1 MLYIHL
7 NPFCIQT
14 TMVLKKRQTGCIT
27 LALAGILVLALV
39 ATGCVGNEP
48 TSSSSQERT
57 SIKVTG
63 STTILPIA
71 QLAADAYMGTHSDAD
86 IQVTGGGSSVGVQ
99 AAGEKTADI
108 GMSSRDV
115 KSDELKKY
123 PNLVITTIG
132 KDGVA
137 LILHPSNTITSL
149 TTTQIKD
156 IYAGNYT
163 NWNQVGGPDLEIVVV
178 GRDSASGTR
187 EFFSE
192 KVMNKGNYTSIQ
204 LEKNSN
210 GAVQQT
216 IAQTPGA
223 IGYVGLGFID
233 NSVKAVKVDTN
244 GALVDP
250 TIANVLSGSY
260 PLSRSL
266 YMITNGQSTGLA
278 KMYLDYLLSPEGQ
291 RILSEEG
298 FVPVK

>member
-1 MLYIHL
+1 
-7 NPFCIQT
+7 
-14 TMVLKKRQTGCIT
+14 MVLKKRQTGSIP

-63 STTILPIA
+63 STTVLPIA
-71 QLAADAYMGTHSDAD
+71 QLTAEAYMGTHPNTD

-123 PNLVITTIG
+123 PNRVITTSGI
-132 KDGVA
+132 DGVA
-137 LILHPSNTITSL
+137 LIVNPSNTITSL

-163 NWNQVGGPDLEIVVV
+163 NWKQVGGPDQAIVVV

-192 KVMNKGNYTSIQ
+192 KVMNKGDFTSTQ

-233 NSVKAVKVDTN
+233 NTVKAVKVDTN
-244 GALVDP
+244 GALVEP
-250 TIANVLSGSY
+250 TIANILSGAY
-260 PLSRSL
+260 PRSRSL
-266 YMITNGQSTGLA
+266 YMITNGQPTALA
-278 KMYLDYLLSPEGQ
+278 KTYLDYILSPEGQ
-291 RILSEEG
+291 SILAEEG

>member
-1 MLYIHL
+1 
-7 NPFCIQT
+7 
-14 TMVLKKRQTGCIT
+14 MVLKKRQTGCIT

-63 STTILPIA
+63 STTVLPIA
-71 QLAADAYMGTHSDAD
+71 QLTAEAYMGTHPNTD

-132 KDGVA
+132 IDGVA
-137 LILHPSNTITSL
+137 LIVNPSNTITSL

-163 NWNQVGGPDLEIVVV
+163 NWKQVGGPDQAIVVV

-192 KVMNKGNYTSIQ
+192 KVMNKGDFTSTQ

-233 NSVKAVKVDTN
+233 NTVKAVKVDTN
-244 GALVDP
+244 GALVEP
-250 TIANVLSGSY
+250 TIANILSGAY

-266 YMITNGQSTGLA
+266 YMITNGQPTALA
-278 KMYLDYLLSPEGQ
+278 KTYLDYILSPEGQ
-291 RILSEEG
+291 SILAEEG

>member
-63 STTILPIA
+63 STTVLPIA

-137 LILHPSNTITSL
+137 LIVHPSNTITSL

-163 NWNQVGGPDLEIVVV
+163 NWNQAGGPDRAIVVV

-192 KVMNKGNYTSIQ
+192 KIMNKGNFTSTQ

-233 NSVKAVKVDTN
+233 DTVKAVKVDTN
-244 GALVDP
+244 EALVDP
-250 TIANVLSGSY
+250 TIVNVLSGAY

-266 YMITNGQSTGLA
+266 YMITNGQPTGLA
-278 KMYLDYLLSPEGQ
+278 KTYLDYILSPEGQ
-291 RILSEEG
+291 SILAEEG

>member
-115 KSDELKKY
+115 KSD
-123 PNLVITTIG
+123 
-132 KDGVA
+132 
-137 LILHPSNTITSL
+137 
-149 TTTQIKD
+149 
-156 IYAGNYT
+156 
-163 NWNQVGGPDLEIVVV
+163 
-178 GRDSASGTR
+178 
-187 EFFSE
+187 
-192 KVMNKGNYTSIQ
+192 
-204 LEKNSN
+204 
-210 GAVQQT
+210 
-216 IAQTPGA
+216 
-223 IGYVGLGFID
+223 
-233 NSVKAVKVDTN
+233 
-244 GALVDP
+244 
-250 TIANVLSGSY
+250 
-260 PLSRSL
+260 
-266 YMITNGQSTGLA
+266 
-278 KMYLDYLLSPEGQ
+278 
-291 RILSEEG
+291 
-298 FVPVK
+298 